1 MNPVLDPDDS
11 PLTAWLHR
19 LPLLLVVG
27 TAVVAWTAYG
37 MYAHLGT
44 RFSLDLRVYRAA
56 AHSLIAGHNPYHQ
69 YFTGYH
75 LPFTYPPAALLAFSP
90 FTMGSVHIIE
100 ILWWLIN
107 AIAVTAILY
116 LGISSSLNLSRT
128 KSLGIAILFAP
139 LLSLIFE
146 PLRTNTSY
154 GQINV
159 VLLLLVVVDLTRMP
173 KRYNG
178 VLVGIAG
185 AIKLTPLVYLLYFAA
200 KGERRSLCRGLLVFV
215 GIGSVL
221 FLVVPVESGTY
232 WLHQVFDPARIGTIA
247 GRRNQS
253 WYGLLHRWPFA
264 AHWAVLPW
272 LTLALVTLG
281 AAFVL
286 VRRLVSRNRTIDA
299 VVALGMCTALI
310 SPVSWSHHWVWIIL
324 IPILLVR
331 GFSGQPLVTATMV
344 LLCLVGA
351 IGPYAWNLKG
361 WSERGLSNTLVL
373 TGALAFF
380 TWVISELRHESGHQ
394 RCLVLF
400 GLDES
405 QNPHFGWLVRPMRRT
420 PPGSCQVRRVQ
431 SREAKPDP
439 GQTPRSR
446 VPAHC
451 CVRAGRGPPTMPP

>member
-19 LPLLLVVG
+19 LPLLFLVG
-27 TAVVAWTAYG
+27 GAVVAWTAYG
-37 MYAHLGT
+37 IYAHLGT

-56 AHSLIAGHNPYHQ
+56 ASSLIAGRNPYHQ

-75 LPFTYPPAALLAFSP
+75 LPFTYPPAALFAFSP
-90 FTMGSVHIIE
+90 FTLGSVHIIE
-100 ILWWLIN
+100 ALWWLIN
-107 AIAVTAILY
+107 GMAVTAILY
-116 LGISSSLNLSRT
+116 LGISSSLHLSRT
-128 KSLGIAILFAP
+128 KSLWIAILFAP
-139 LLSLIFE
+139 LLSLAFE

-185 AIKLTPLVYLLYFAA
+185 AIKLTPLVYLLYFAV
-200 KGERRSLCRGLLVFV
+200 KGERRSLCRSLLVFV
-215 GIGSVL
+215 GIGAML
-221 FLVVPVESGTY
+221 FLAVPLESRTY
-232 WLHQVFDPARIGTIA
+232 WIHQIFDPARTGPIG

-253 WYGLLHRWPFA
+253 WYGLLHRWPFSP
-264 AHWAVLPW
+264 HWAVLPW
-272 LTLALVTLG
+272 AILALVTLG
-281 AAFVL
+281 ATWSL

-299 VVALGMCTALI
+299 VVALGMCSELI

-331 GFSGQPLVTATMV
+331 GFSGQPLVAATMV
-344 LLCLVGA
+344 LLCLVGT
-351 IGPYAWNLKG
+351 IGFYAWNLQG

-380 TWVISELRHESGHQ
+380 TWVISELRRPSAASSISTHQ
-394 RCLVLF
+394 SVAA
-400 GLDES
+400 
-405 QNPHFGWLVRPMRRT
+405 
-420 PPGSCQVRRVQ
+420 GS
-431 SREAKPDP
+431 P
-439 GQTPRSR
+439 
-446 VPAHC
+446 
-451 CVRAGRGPPTMPP
+451 